1 MNKFEDMRAFI
12 RIVEA
17 GSITK
22 AASQL
27 NIAKSA
33 LSKRLSTLELSLG
46 ISLLNR
52 TTRSQV
58 LTDNGRVYY
67 QQCLRIIDD
76 VTEMEST
83 LQNKQCALSGTI
95 KITVPL
101 SFGLSH
107 LAPAITEFNRLHDQI
122 KFDIDFNDRKTSIIN
137 EGYDMAVRI
146 GKLHDSSLIAKK
158 ITTVKTVL
166 VASQEYLDKHGTP
179 TSPYE
184 LLTNHV
190 KLHYS
195 NAPGTLY
202 FEHRSNR
209 KNKDSEKISINIPVA
224 LIANNGDYLC
234 QAAVASMG
242 LISTPDF
249 ICHKYIKNRQLIPV
263 LADCFMPTVLGVY
276 AIYPQTRHLNKRI
289 RMLIDFLVEYFGKK
303 SVWDV

>member
-1 MNKFEDMRAFI
+1 MNKFEDMKAFI
-12 RIVEA
+12 RIVDA

-46 ISLLNR
+46 ITLLNR

-58 LTDNGRVYY
+58 LTDNGKVYY

-76 VTEMEST
+76 VTEMEAT
-83 LQNKQCALSGTI
+83 LQNKQCALSGSI

-107 LAPAITEFNRLHDQI
+107 LAPALTAFNKSHDQI

-137 EGYDMAVRI
+137 EGYDMAIRI
-146 GKLHDSSLIAKK
+146 GKLDDSSLIAKK

-166 VASQEYLDKHGTP
+166 AASQLYLDKHGTP
-179 TSPYE
+179 KSPDE

-195 NAPGTLY
+195 NALGALY
-202 FEHRSNR
+202 FEHQDNQNR
-209 KNKDSEKISINIPVA
+209 EKIAINLPIT

-234 QAAVASMG
+234 QAAVAGMG
-242 LISTPDF
+242 IISTPDF
-249 ICHKYIKNRQLIPV
+249 ICHEYIRNRQLIPV
-263 LADCFMPTVLGVY
+263 LADCFIPTVLGVY

-289 RMLIDFLVEYFGKK
+289 RMLIDFLVEYFGNE
-303 SVWDV
+303 VDWNI